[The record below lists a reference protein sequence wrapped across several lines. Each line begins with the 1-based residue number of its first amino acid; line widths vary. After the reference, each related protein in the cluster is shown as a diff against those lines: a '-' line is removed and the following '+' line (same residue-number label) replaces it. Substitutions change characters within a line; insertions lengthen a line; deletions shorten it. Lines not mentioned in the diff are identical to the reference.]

1 LALNRFPGSR
11 SPGYPAGSDGQFGP
25 TSKKEL
31 WNNMD
36 TAGWWTGMKYRI
48 TAEGVLETG
57 LSGFDLIN
65 FPMLNKGTAFT
76 EEERTDFALH
86 GLLPPHVGN
95 LEDQAARRLKALRD
109 RQTDFGR

>member
-1 LALNRFPGSR
+1 MSQQPPTIYPARNRAGSR
-11 SPGYPAGSDGQFGP
+11 SPGYPAGSDGRFGP

-36 TAGWWTGMKYRI
+36 TAGWWRGMKYRI

-57 LSGFDLIN
+57 LSGFDLIS

-76 EEERTDFALH
+76 EDERTDFGERSSLVRSEEH
-86 GLLPPHVGN
+86 TSELQSP
-95 LEDQAARRLKALRD
+95 
-109 RQTDFGR
+109 

>member
-1 LALNRFPGSR
+1 
-11 SPGYPAGSDGQFGP
+11 
-25 TSKKEL
+25 
-31 WNNMD
+31 
-36 TAGWWTGMKYRI
+36 MKYRI

-76 EEERTDFALH
+76 EDERTDFALH

-95 LEDQAARRLKALRD
+95 LEDQAARRLKALRRMPTLQRD
-109 RQTDFGR
+109 LAQAARTISQLSQPA

>member
-1 LALNRFPGSR
+1 
-11 SPGYPAGSDGQFGP
+11 
-25 TSKKEL
+25 
-31 WNNMD
+31 
-36 TAGWWTGMKYRI
+36 MKYRI

-76 EEERTDFALH
+76 ESERTDFALH

-95 LEDQAARRLKALRD
+95 LEDQAARRLKVLRA
-109 RQTDFGR
+109 RQN